1 MEIIFVVV
9 VLVAVVGVLF
19 LRGFVAVSRRRSEQ
33 FSNGINQS
41 QVLGQPQR
49 LSSVADEPPNSRPK
63 KTVAKRDAN

>member
-41 QVLGQPQR
+41 QVPGQPQR

-63 KTVAKRDAN
+63 KTVA

>member
-9 VLVAVVGVLF
+9 VLVAMVGVLF

-49 LSSVADEPPNSRPK
+49 LSSVAGEPRDSRPK
-63 KTVAKRDAN
+63 KTVA

>member
-41 QVLGQPQR
+41 QVLGQP
-49 LSSVADEPPNSRPK
+49 
-63 KTVAKRDAN
+63 

>member
-19 LRGFVAVSRRRSEQ
+19 LRGFVAVSRRRPEQ

-41 QVLGQPQR
+41 QVLGQRQR
-49 LSSVADEPPNSRPK
+49 LSSVADEPPNSRLK
-63 KTVAKRDAN
+63 KTVA